1 MQNPNNP
8 KTKRTTKV
16 LVAILVG
23 LAIIIAALCATP
35 FVLAATVREF
45 RTIND
50 VPAPTQT
57 KVEVGTAT
65 VSGSGWKA
73 NMRYLASYEIQG
85 LVVGL
90 DDYNSDSLYDRAAP
104 RDLSIAWGDMA
115 AHSNLIVW
123 LRGQREMSAEIT
135 KMSEWIIG
143 KKYDELVTQYSNN
156 HLIPMEDVMQRLS
169 LFDGKPLRYVEFDE
183 FSAALQQAMA
193 DPVLAPSMSPLIAYS
208 AANGSE
214 PEVINWPSTSFTIQI
229 LLRLGFHWDTSSAE
243 YFDQMFSVLDQMN
256 FFEP

>member
-16 LVAILVG
+16 LIAILVS

-65 VSGSGWKA
+65 VSGSGWKD

-143 KKYDELVTQYSNN
+143 KKAERNRKILRRR
-156 HLIPMEDVMQRLS
+156 LI
-169 LFDGKPLRYVEFDE
+169 DGICYEPLAEEFD
-183 FSAALQQAMA
+183 
-193 DPVLAPSMSPLIAYS
+193 MSVRQIKNIVYK
-208 AANGSE
+208 SE
-214 PEVINWPSTSFTIQI
+214 EIIFRH
-229 LLRLGFHWDTSSAE
+229 L
-243 YFDQMFSVLDQMN
+243 
-256 FFEP
+256 

>member
-16 LVAILVG
+16 LIAILVG

-90 DDYNSDSLYDRAAP
+90 DDYNSGSLYDRAAP

-156 HLIPMEDVMQRLS
+156 HLIPKDQKILAQIKNVKRGDYVKLKGY
-169 LFDGKPLRYVEFDE
+169 LVDLILRDT
-183 FSAALQQAMA
+183 
-193 DPVLAPSMSPLIAYS
+193 
-208 AANGSE
+208 SE
-214 PEVINWPSTSFTIQI
+214 PSVYYELKSSLTRDDTGDNACEVMYVTDVE
-229 LLRLGFHWDTSSAE
+229 LLD
-243 YFDQMFSVLDQMN
+243 
-256 FFEP
+256 